1 MKCNIYFLSM
11 FLLANSINV
20 CSKEITGK
28 VFCGKKG
35 LSDVVVTDG
44 VNFTTTDSLGNYR
57 IDTDTSL
64 SDFVYVVTPSGYVAS
79 YSTGTPCFYKSVSA
93 KKHDFELFEYSV
105 PQGRYTM
112 FAVGDTQ
119 PGNDTAY
126 LRMENEALPDL
137 RNYGK
142 EYMDRCIPVAAILL
156 GDLVWDNQETYGRF
170 KDDLKTLGYPVY
182 PVIGNHD
189 HEEYFSDNKK
199 SELVYKE
206 SFGPNYYAFNM
217 GRDYY
222 IVLDNIDYKGNRKY
236 DERITSDQLQWV
248 RKYIEYIPKGS
259 HVFVAM
265 HAPAYIYYI
274 DKKLEGAEELMDI
287 LKDYNV
293 SILTGHTHIHSNI
306 LLRPNVREHMVASIG
321 GAWWLGNC
329 KYAYDGTPMGY
340 QVFESSPLGLQWH
353 YKTLAMPRNYQIK
366 VYPIGTFPNHVDEL
380 CVKVWNWDEGWKVE
394 WKEDGK
400 NKGEMKSFSS
410 VDPDYT
416 MYLSRSHA
424 DGTLKSK
431 GTTPQAN
438 DYCFFSVKPSKGA
451 KNIEV
456 TVTDRFGNK
465 YVESVEVK

>member
-1 MKCNIYFLSM
+1 MW
-11 FLLANSINV
+11 
-20 CSKEITGK
+20 
-28 VFCGKKG
+28 KKG
-35 LSDVVVTDG
+35 ISEVVVTDG
-44 VNFTTTDSLGNYR
+44 VNFTTTDSLGNYKL
-57 IDTDTSL
+57 DTDTSL
-64 SDFVYVVTPSGYVAS
+64 SDFIYVVTPSGYVAS

-142 EYMDRCIPVAAILL
+142 EYMDRSIPVAAILL
-156 GDLVWDNQETYGRF
+156 GDMVWDNQETYGRF

-274 DKKLEGAEELMDI
+274 DK
-287 LKDYNV
+287 N
-293 SILTGHTHIHSNI
+293 
-306 LLRPNVREHMVASIG
+306 
-321 GAWWLGNC
+321 
-329 KYAYDGTPMGY
+329 
-340 QVFESSPLGLQWH
+340 
-353 YKTLAMPRNYQIK
+353 
-366 VYPIGTFPNHVDEL
+366 
-380 CVKVWNWDEGWKVE
+380 WKVR
-394 WKEDGK
+394 K
-400 NKGEMKSFSS
+400 N
-410 VDPDYT
+410 
-416 MYLSRSHA
+416 
-424 DGTLKSK
+424 
-431 GTTPQAN
+431 
-438 DYCFFSVKPSKGA
+438 
-451 KNIEV
+451 
-456 TVTDRFGNK
+456 
-465 YVESVEVK
+465 

>member
-1 MKCNIYFLSM
+1 MNRNICFLSLI
-11 FLLANSINV
+11 LLANSINV
-20 CSKEITGK
+20 CAKEITGK

-35 LSDVVVTDG
+35 ISDVVVTDG
-44 VNFTTTDSLGNYR
+44 VNFTITDSLGNYK

-93 KKHDFELFEYSV
+93 KKHDFELFEFSV

-119 PGNDTAY
+119 PGNDIAY
-126 LRMENEALPDL
+126 QRMENEAIPDL
-137 RNYGK
+137 KNYGEEFTK
-142 EYMDRCIPVAAILL
+142 RSIPVAAILL
-156 GDLVWDNQETYGRF
+156 GDLVWDNQETYGRL
-170 KDDLKTLGYPVY
+170 KNDLKSLGYPVY

-206 SFGPNYYAFNM
+206 FFGPNYYAFNM
-217 GRDYY
+217 GCDYY

-236 DERITSDQLQWV
+236 DERITTDQLQWV
-248 RKYIEYIPKGS
+248 KKYVEYIPKGS

-265 HAPAYIYYI
+265 HAPAYIYYL
-274 DKKLEGAEELMDI
+274 DKTLEGAEELMDI
-287 LKDYNV
+287 LNDYEV

-306 LLRPNVREHMVASIG
+306 LLRSNVREHMVASIG
-321 GAWWLGNC
+321 GAWWLGEC

-340 QVFESSPLGLQWH
+340 KVFESTPLGLKWH
-353 YKTLAMPRNYQIK
+353 YKTLGMPRDYQMKI
-366 VYPIGTFPNHVDEL
+366 YSIGTFPGHVDEL
-380 CVKVWNWDEGWKVE
+380 CVKVWDWDEGWKVE

-400 NKGEMKSFSS
+400 YKGEMKSFSS

-416 MYLSRSHA
+416 MYVSKSHA
-424 DGTLKSK
+424 NGTLKSK
-431 GTTPQAN
+431 GTAPQVN
-438 DYCFFSVKPSKGA
+438 DYCFFSVKPSKGV
-451 KNIEV
+451 KTVEII
-456 TVTDRFGNK
+456 VTDRFGSK
-465 YVESVEVK
+465 YSNSVEIE